1 MVLIR
6 AIYFVLVGWWISLIW
21 IMIAYILGLTIIGLP
36 FSLMMYNILPQII
49 TLKPKFKENIEEYK
63 SKYGGWKY
71 STNKI
76 EFTFVIRAVYYILI
90 GWWLGGFL
98 LFLGYILCI
107 TIIGL
112 PVGLLILNR
121 IPAILTLKRNY

>member
-49 TLKPKFKENIEEYK
+49 TLKPKSKENIEEYK